1 MHCVIVAAGRGS
13 RLGDLTSE
21 RPKCLVPFLG
31 EPLLARTLRAL
42 EEGGCTRV
50 TIVGGYRHDQLERY
64 VAERP
69 ETRRLI
75 LNEDWAST
83 NMVWSLMCAAE
94 QLSAEPCVI
103 SYSDIFYSEGIVKHL
118 ISDSSPIR
126 VAYDPAGLALW
137 QARFENPLLD
147 IEKFS
152 LDASG
157 TIRSIG
163 GRPTNLAEVEG
174 QYMGLLATEPVGFV
188 RLSAAFASLCPE
200 RQRTVDMTT
209 LLGLVLEQG
218 HRLAAV
224 PNIDPWGELD
234 SAADIAFFE
243 DRLRPH
249 RLITPAVELQLGEGF
264 AP

>member
-13 RLGDLTSE
+13 RLGELTAD

-31 EPLLARTLRAL
+31 EPLLVRTLRTL
-42 EEGGCTRV
+42 EEAGCTGV
-50 TIVGGYRHDQLERY
+50 TIVGGYRHDQLEPY

-75 LNEDWAST
+75 LNDDWAST

-103 SYSDIFYSEGIVKHL
+103 TYSDIFYSEGIVRSL
-118 ISDSSPIR
+118 ILDSSPIR
-126 VAYDPAGLALW
+126 VGYDPSGRELW
-137 QARFENPLLD
+137 EARFEHPLSD

-152 LDASG
+152 LDAFG
-157 TIRSIG
+157 AIRSIG
-163 GRPTNLAEVEG
+163 GKPTNLADVEG
-174 QYMGLLATEPVGFV
+174 QYMGLLATEPGGFA
-188 RLSAAFASLCPE
+188 RLSAAFASLCLE
-200 RQRTVDMTT
+200 RRRTVDMTT
-209 LLGLVLEQG
+209 LLGLVLERG
-218 HRLAAV
+218 DKLAAV
-224 PNIDPWGELD
+224 PNVDPWGELD

-243 DRLRPH
+243 DRLRQH
-249 RLITPAVELQLGEGF
+249 LGITATVAPRLGEML